1 MTIYKWRQD
10 TADDEKK
17 KTIYRLRREK
27 EDGIQIATIK
37 WDEMQAT
44 GRKRR
49 CDADY
54 DDKRI
59 RNTDYGEKGKMRYRL
74 RR

>member
-1 MTIYKWRQD
+1 
-10 TADDEKK
+10 
-17 KTIYRLRREK
+17 
-27 EDGIQIATIK
+27 
-37 WDEMQAT
+37 MQAT

-74 RR
+74 QR